1 MAPTVLDIK
10 RNIVQ
15 LAQIKG
21 LKQDCVT
28 EDYSKVKMWL
38 GKGDYTEKYPMPKTV
53 KEYLEWIR
61 IQLEF
66 VKQRNARIQTF
77 SEKTMEMRAR

>member
-1 MAPTVLDIK
+1 MAPTGLDIK

-15 LAQIKG
+15 LAQLKG
-21 LKQDCVT
+21 LKQSDFISGGIAT
-28 EDYSKVKMWL
+28 TTVKTVLQMKSSESSDVDQL
-38 GKGDYTEKYPMPKTV
+38 MPKTV

-66 VKQRNARIQTF
+66 VKQRNARI
-77 SEKTMEMRAR
+77 